1 MQPLKRDELQEY
13 INNGEN
19 SSVEF
24 KLDTVENY
32 KLAQEIVAFANFLG
46 GTLLLGVADD
56 GKVAGLTRPNLEEW
70 IVELCRVKVDPPLI
84 PIYEVHRD
92 FEPGKD
98 VAVVRIL
105 PGPNKPY
112 ARWHDNRRV
121 YFIRVGSSSREAD
134 TDELERMFQESGRL
148 RFGLKPVPGSS
159 LADLDRRRLQ
169 DYFGRVLLS
178 DYPDQQDSGEWERL
192 LINLELMAGAETGAV
207 ATVDGILL
215 FGVNPKR
222 FLPQAGIR
230 AIAYAGDEPDYP
242 TRADQDLNGP
252 ILPLYDADGK
262 LAATGLIEQALDFV
276 NRNTQPGARLVA
288 GRREDIPAYPP
299 EVLRE
304 VIVNAVAHRDYARAG
319 ADILLVIFEDR
330 LEVTSPG
337 RLPNSATIEAIKAG
351 LRYAR
356 NQTLVN
362 ILRDYRYVDARGM
375 GIRNK
380 VIPGMRKHNG
390 TAPDFIATEHS
401 FTVRLWRKNKPG

>member
-1 MQPLKRDELQEY
+1 MQPLKRDELREY

-24 KLDTVENY
+24 KLDTVDNY

-46 GTLLLGVADD
+46 GILLLGVADD
-56 GKVAGLTRPNLEEW
+56 GTIAGLTRPNLEEW
-70 IVELCRVKVDPPLI
+70 IVELCRVKIDPPLI
-84 PIYEVHRD
+84 PIYKLHRD

-134 TDELERMFQESGRL
+134 TDKLERMFQESGRL
-148 RFGLKPVPGSS
+148 RFGLKPVPGSG

-178 DYPDQQDSGEWERL
+178 DYPDQQDSREWERL
-192 LINLELMAGAETGAV
+192 LINLELMAGAEAGTV

-276 NRNTQPGARLVA
+276 NRNTQPSAMLVA
-288 GRREDIPAYPP
+288 GRREDISAYPP
-299 EVLRE
+299 EALRE
-304 VIVNAVAHRDYARAG
+304 VIVNAVAHRDYARTG

-337 RLPNSATIEAIKAG
+337 RLPNSATIESIKTG

-390 TAPDFIATEHS
+390 TEPDFIATEHS